1 MKARVKDLEL
11 EFWLRQRNSGE
22 LQWQTRN
29 GAIPVKDM
37 SDDHLLAALK
47 IAWEIEERK
56 DSGLAHEACMETIDG
71 RRDW

>member
-1 MKARVKDLEL
+1 MKARVKDLEM

-47 IAWEIEERK
+47 NSNI
-56 DSGLAHEACMETIDG
+56 
-71 RRDW
+71 